1 MKFRLTDPFLISRP
15 DIRGI
20 LGKLVAAGFSSAA
33 HHETTLPFLKLHGL
47 IEADL
52 RNLQKFAF
60 PGQPVIDKVGVFG
73 DAVDFVL
80 LGEIET

>member
-20 LGKLVAAGFSSAA
+20 LSKLIAAGFPSAT
-33 HHETTLPFLKLHGL
+33 HHKTTLSFLKLHGL
-47 IEADL
+47 VETDL
-52 RNLQKFAF
+52 HILQKFAF
-60 PGQPVIDKVGVFG
+60 LGQPVIDVVGIFG
-73 DAVDFVL
+73 EEVDFVL